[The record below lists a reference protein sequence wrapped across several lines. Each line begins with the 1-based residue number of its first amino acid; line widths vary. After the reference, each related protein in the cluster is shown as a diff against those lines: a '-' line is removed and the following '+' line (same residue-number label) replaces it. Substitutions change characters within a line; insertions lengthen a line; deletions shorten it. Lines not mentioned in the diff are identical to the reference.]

1 MNGDKLVHVNSALHI
16 TTYIPVMLNQQIIPQ
31 NNSAKYLGM
40 HLDSQFNWKHHVYQK
55 KLQIKQKMH
64 KLFWLV
70 GRHSELNLT
79 SKRLLYISIVK
90 AIWIYGIQLWGCV
103 IKSNIGKIQ
112 RCQRIAFHTIVAAY
126 RYNKNIILRD
136 LKMLSV

>member
-1 MNGDKLVHVNSALHI
+1 
-16 TTYIPVMLNQQIIPQ
+16 
-31 NNSAKYLGM
+31 
-40 HLDSQFNWKHHVYQK
+40 
-55 KLQIKQKMH
+55 MH

-70 GRHSELNLT
+70 GRHSDLDLS

-112 RCQRIAFHTIVAAY
+112 RCQSITLHTIIAAY
-126 RYNKNIILRD
+126 RYNKNDIIHRD
-136 LKMLSV
+136 LKMSSVQDEITQFAHKYARRLELHTNIAVI